1 MLLFQL
7 FQLRHIMAMRDVSA
21 GLRSKAAWRAGVEAS
36 VRWTAPTN
44 YCSKLGSS
52 LLSAI
57 LEHNAVKKKN
67 PKQKKAAQGGD
78 KRLVYSSAL
87 YVLASICFFTFL
99 FFFGNHFSILNNP
112 FPQKNKKEKNPP
124 KQQMS
129 FPASLSHPVA

>member
-1 MLLFQL
+1 
-7 FQLRHIMAMRDVSA
+7 MAMRDVSA

-36 VRWTAPTN
+36 VRWTAPTI

-57 LEHNAVKKKN
+57 LEDNAVKKKN

-87 YVLASICFFTFL
+87 YVLASICFFTF
-99 FFFGNHFSILNNP
+99 FFFFLEIT
-112 FPQKNKKEKNPP
+112 F
-124 KQQMS
+124 
-129 FPASLSHPVA
+129 LS